1 MSCQETALP
10 GATLRRDGAGIPN
23 FRKILDF
30 CRLMAPRRCFIVAG
44 VTNGAEAQLLIDQAN
59 LLAQYIPSGDTL
71 LIGDNTQVLLAG
83 LLPSQLS
90 VKDFIFA

>member
-1 MSCQETALP
+1 
-10 GATLRRDGAGIPN
+10 
-23 FRKILDF
+23 
-30 CRLMAPRRCFIVAG
+30 MAPRRCFIVAG

-59 LLAQYIPSGDTL
+59 LLAQYIPSGNTL

-90 VKDFIFA
+90 VNDFIFA